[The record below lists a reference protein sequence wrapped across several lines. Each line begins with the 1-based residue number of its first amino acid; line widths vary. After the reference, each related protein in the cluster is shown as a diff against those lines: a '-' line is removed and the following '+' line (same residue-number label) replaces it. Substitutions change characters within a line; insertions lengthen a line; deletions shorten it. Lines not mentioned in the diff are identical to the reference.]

1 MNGDSERSATR
12 TALAIVPGVLLAGVA
27 GGVAFPI
34 LPIAGVRAGLPL
46 PFIGAILAANRAT
59 RVVASPLVGAM
70 ADRFGG
76 RRMLLAG
83 LAVQVVVMLLYALGI
98 TTGHPGPFFLGGRL
112 LHGPGSAGIFV
123 AAQALAIHAGGRAH
137 GGRTAGIVRAAMG
150 IGVPLGLVAGG
161 LFSDRWGDAATFEV
175 AMAAMACA
183 WVVALGLVPDLRV
196 PVRHAASLRDVL
208 RALSDGRLL
217 AVGVLNFAASF
228 AAQGMVLT
236 TLALVVRERH
246 VALLGLGD
254 RGSSGLLMGLMI
266 VVEAAVMPLAGRIG
280 DRAHAHARIA
290 LGGMIGLVPA
300 LVVVALAGNATHL
313 AFGLACIGLASGAL
327 GPSLLALVAEM
338 TPHERR
344 GMAVGVL
351 QLCGDVGGTLGP
363 LVGTALFAGSART
376 PYLVSAA
383 LLASF
388 VPFAVRLA
396 RRESAGH

>member
-1 MNGDSERSATR
+1 M
-12 TALAIVPGVLLAGVA
+12 LLAGVA

-98 TTGHPGPFFLGGRL
+98 TTGHPGAFFLGGRL

-150 IGVPLGLVAGG
+150 VGVPLGLVVGG
-161 LFSDRWGDAATFEV
+161 LFSDRWGDAPTFEV
-175 AMAAMACA
+175 AAAAMACA

-196 PVRHAASLRDVL
+196 PVRHGASLRDVV
-208 RALSDGRLL
+208 RAMADGRLL

-236 TLALVVRERH
+236 TLALVVEERH

-266 VVEAAVMPLAGRIG
+266 IVEAAVMPLAGRAG
-280 DRAHAHARIA
+280 DRMHAHARIA

-300 LVVVALAGNATHL
+300 LVIVALAGNATHL
-313 AFGLACIGLASGAL
+313 AIGLACIGLSSGAL

-396 RRESAGH
+396 RRETTGH